1 MHVSG
6 SGVAGWLAGEAKRL
20 FFFFPGSSR
29 DHEERDPEKG
39 SRKAK
44 TANSKSKRKA
54 KKGRKPKKETR
65 GKMELE
71 LETPR
76 GLRVAREE
84 EDSRGRLSRKRAKS
98 KRAKRERPVG
108 RAKDDLV
115 GCSSAG
121 GSRRAQE
128 DSQRSQRVDGWLVG
142 MVRDELG
149 D

>member
-29 DHEERDPEKG
+29 RIMSKMGEEQKGDPEKG

-44 TANSKSKRKA
+44 EQPKAKAKA

-71 LETPR
+71 LELELELEMEKTRRRQGDSAWPEGGER
-76 GLRVAREE
+76 KRKTQE
-84 EDSRGRLSRKRAKS
+84 EDGS
-98 KRAKRERPVG
+98 KR
-108 RAKDDLV
+108 
-115 GCSSAG
+115 
-121 GSRRAQE
+121 RR
-128 DSQRSQRVDGWLVG
+128 LK
-142 MVRDELG
+142 
-149 D
+149 